1 MGAVLILFVLLFIL
15 ILINGIANVVR
26 TFAIILVGIAIFPI
40 ILPIVNY
47 IKKKGW
53 LD

>member
-1 MGAVLILFVLLFIL
+1 MGAVLILFVLFIL
-15 ILINGIANVVR
+15 ILINGIANVVI